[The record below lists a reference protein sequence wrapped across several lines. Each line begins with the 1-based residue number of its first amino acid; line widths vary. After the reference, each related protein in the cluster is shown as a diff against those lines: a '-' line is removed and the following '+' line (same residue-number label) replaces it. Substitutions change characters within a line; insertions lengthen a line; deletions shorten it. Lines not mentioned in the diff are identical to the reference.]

1 MTVTGWPPALN
12 TADPDQAA
20 DDLAE
25 GLKAMD
31 KADRAYGKAQTYYE
45 GSFPEVFASPRLR
58 AALARTGV
66 DFRLNF
72 AKTPVDAVVSRLR
85 INAITSPVA
94 GVQERIA
101 QIWKDNQ
108 LDLFEIL
115 SFRRAC
121 EFGDSYLL
129 VWPDETLPCGVRVY
143 LNNPRIMRIIY
154 DAENEIEKRFAIKR
168 WTDGAVKKA
177 YLYYPDRIEKYAT
190 TPGKNGSLRDDWQP
204 FYDPADEGQWPL
216 ENPFGQVPVFHLRT
230 DFQYG
235 QPEHLNAY
243 GPQNLVHKLAMG
255 HAAGIDYHALPQ
267 RYALLEDGTT
277 SNDFAVGDEDEF
289 SYPLDTGATTSA
301 DDGRAQLRSEAG
313 SIWLLS
319 GIKGLGEFA
328 PSDPQVFIAPM
339 EFYVRAMAQICTTP
353 AHYFDTIGQTPSGES
368 LRTMEAPFV
377 EKVENRQ
384 LLFGGAWRDAIDFA
398 IYVAMGVEDPQ
409 ISVHWNPC
417 SSVSDMQTWQTAEAK
432 NRLGVPAKQLLL
444 EAGYNE
450 EQVEAWLAEGAQS
463 LEQQIETLNAIGVAA
478 QGLAIAIQLGAVDES
493 DVKALLAR
501 MLGFE
506 PAGPGTLGSGAR
518 AAIEPPEADDPGSI
532 ADESDVEVAGD
543 GGEQ

>member
-1 MTVTGWPPALN
+1 MTVTGWPPALGS
-12 TADPDQAA
+12 ADPDQTV
-20 DDLAE
+20 DDLDE
-25 GLKAMD
+25 GLRAMD
-31 KADRAYGKAQTYYE
+31 KADRAYRKAQVYYE

-85 INAITSPVA
+85 INAITSPVE

-129 VWPDETLPCGVRVY
+129 VWPDETLPSGVRVY
-143 LNNPRIMRIIY
+143 LNNPRVMRLIY
-154 DAENEIEKRFAIKR
+154 DAENEIEKRYAIKR
-168 WTDGAVKKA
+168 WTDGPVKKA
-177 YLYYPDRIEKYAT
+177 ILYYADRIEKYAT
-190 TPGKNGSLRDDWQP
+190 TPGKKGSLRGDWQR
-204 FYDPADEGQWPL
+204 FHDSADDGQWPL

-267 RYALLEDGTT
+267 RYALLEEGTT
-277 SNDFAVGDEDEF
+277 SNDFAVGDEDETAY
-289 SYPLDTGATTSA
+289 SIDTGATTNA

-313 SIWLLS
+313 SLWLLS

-328 PSDPQVFIAPM
+328 PSDPSVFIAPM
-339 EFYVRAMAQICTTP
+339 TFYVKAMAQITTTP

-377 EKVENRQ
+377 EKCETRQ

-398 IYVAMGVEDPQ
+398 IYVAMNIGDPQ

-417 SSVSDMQTWQTAEAK
+417 SSVSDMQTWQTADIK
-432 NRLGVPAKQLLL
+432 NKLGVPAKQLLL
-444 EAGYNE
+444 EAGYSE
-450 EQVEAWLAEGAQS
+450 EQVDEWLEEGAQT
-463 LEQQIETLNAIGVAA
+463 LAQQIETLNAIGQAA
-478 QGLAIAIQLGAVDES
+478 QGWAVAMELGVFDKA
-493 DVKALLAR
+493 DVQALLAQ
-501 MLGFE
+501 MLEFA
-506 PAGPGTLGSGAR
+506 PAGPASFGKRDRS
-518 AAIEPPEADDPGSI
+518 AIEPDGDEGSI
-532 ADESDVEVAGD
+532 ASDDGVETAGD
-543 GGEQ
+543 GGEP